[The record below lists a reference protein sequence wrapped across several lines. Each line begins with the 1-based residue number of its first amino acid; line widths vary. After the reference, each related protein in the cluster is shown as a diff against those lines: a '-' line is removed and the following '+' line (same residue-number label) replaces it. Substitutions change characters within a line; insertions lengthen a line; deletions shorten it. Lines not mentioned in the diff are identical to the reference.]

1 MAIKISQLAN
11 LTAYT
16 DSVFIPVV
24 ETAGNTFSTVKSTSS
39 ALKTYV
45 LGTIPTEITDL
56 TSNTT
61 AQATAI
67 YNAEVAI
74 VTANIGQI
82 GYTDNKVT
90 TANIG
95 QIGYTDNKVTTANI
109 GQIGYTDNK
118 VTTANVGMKGYVDF
132 ANTTMTSYVNDV
144 ATRTSYGNANVTS
157 FLPTYNGTI
166 ATVTN
171 ANIGQIG
178 YTDNKV
184 TTANIGQ
191 IGYTLN
197 QINISNIGS
206 IGYIAQQIN
215 ISNVG
220 QIGYTDNKVS
230 VANIGQIGY
239 TNDRVT
245 TANIGQIGYTDNK
258 VSVANIGQIGYT
270 DNKVTTANIG
280 QIGFTNETVTQAN
293 VGMKGYVD
301 QEVIAAGGYSNVN
314 TTSFLVAASVPIK
327 TSANVSGAIVNAGA
341 ATVTGT
347 IAGAIG
353 TFTGNVIGGQAQF
366 SALNSTPVGNAVA
379 STGTFTTL
387 TVPSVTKNGTNGVGD
402 IGQTGNRFAVIYGQS
417 TSAQYADLAEK
428 YVSDTDYDSG
438 TVLEFGG
445 EHEVTL
451 ASDETIRVAGIVS
464 TQPAFKMNDDLVADH
479 VVMIALQGRV
489 PCKVEGTI
497 QKGDMLVSAGNGK
510 AKATNNPQFGTVIG
524 KALQEH
530 QGADGII
537 EVVVGRL

>member
-1 MAIKISQLAN
+1 MAIKISELAN

-39 ALKTYV
+39 ELKTYV
-45 LGTIPTEITDL
+45 LGTIPSEISDL
-56 TSNTT
+56 TANTT

-82 GYTDNKVT
+82 GYTDNKVL

-118 VTTANVGMKGYVDF
+118 VSTANVAMKGYVDF

-144 ATRTSYGNANVTS
+144 ATRTSYGNANVTA

-197 QINISNIGS
+197 QINISNIGT

-245 TANIGQIGYTDNK
+245 TANIGQIGYTDNE
-258 VSVANIGQIGYT
+258 VLTANIGQIGYT

-314 TTSFLVAASVPIK
+314 TTAFLVAASVPIN

-387 TVPSVTKNGTNGVGD
+387 TVPSVTKNGTDGVGD

-417 TSAQYADLAEK
+417 TSAEYADLAEK

-451 ASDETIRVAGIVS
+451 ASNETVRVAGIVS